1 MADADYWLSTEAN
14 VNFRKEDKEIL
25 QSICSMIQERTLL
38 KYSMIK
44 YVCCFNPQII
54 WTQPEECLR
63 RLNGVCNIFLY
74 ANRIATTA
82 ADKAKQSWNDL
93 VSTED
98 FKVHSENYCKLSRS
112 DPDIREHLL
121 VKEEFN
127 HLLNLVNAEA
137 DRGVS
142 VDRQILQENM
152 LERSM
157 VAQRIVHQE
166 LTKAGGKIT
175 DVTIEKQMMT
185 DVRLASRRRVQYLN
199 SKSSKNRKKNRKL
212 KERREKLRPSRNWKL
227 RKGKLMKK
235 LRKCCAAL
243 I

>member
-1 MADADYWLSTEAN
+1 MPTESPLLLLTKLSNLGMISFPLKISRFIHKIIVNCRDLTQISAN
-14 VNFRKEDKEIL
+14 TFRRMKN
-25 QSICSMIQERTLL
+25 SVIC
-38 KYSMIK
+38 IK
-44 YVCCFNPQII
+44 Y
-54 WTQPEECLR
+54 
-63 RLNGVCNIFLY
+63 
-74 ANRIATTA
+74 
-82 ADKAKQSWNDL
+82 
-93 VSTED
+93 
-98 FKVHSENYCKLSRS
+98 
-112 DPDIREHLL
+112 
-121 VKEEFN
+121 
-127 HLLNLVNAEA
+127 NLVNAEA
-137 DRGVS
+137 DRGFS
-142 VDRQILQENM
+142 VNRQILQDNM

-185 DVRLASRRRVQYLN
+185 DVRLASRRRVEYLD